1 MEEHQDRHE
10 IVDSVVEGRSQTEVA
25 EGGCREGKSRAE
37 AAYEVEDAR
46 EGNVAVEVGGALV

>member
-1 MEEHQDRHE
+1 ME
-10 IVDSVVEGRSQTEVA
+10 VDA
-25 EGGCREGKSRAE
+25 AREGKSRAE